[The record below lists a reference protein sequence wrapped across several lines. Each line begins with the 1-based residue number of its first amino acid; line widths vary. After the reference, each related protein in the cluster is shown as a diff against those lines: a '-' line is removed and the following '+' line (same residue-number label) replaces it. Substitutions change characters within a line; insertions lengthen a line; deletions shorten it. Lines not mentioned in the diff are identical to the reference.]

1 MDTLTKRPH
10 ALLVVVLGLGLILI
24 LGWVTQGRSGAALAQ
39 DRLAPIPP
47 SLTRRHDPVVISGGL
62 LLDLLDCPLDEISV
76 YAYKGAT
83 PVQIPSQID
92 ERNADGIYVA
102 IEDGLLDG
110 NDELVFMAIDGG
122 SWVDDPRLGIDGTII
137 LPAYAVTLTDPISDA
152 HAWAYVFRSAVLS
165 PTFTADY
172 VSYDDSGDHITSP
185 GWYTLGFSATYGFM
199 DYLSLGNGGTSILD
213 RDKWR
218 IAGTLSGVSF
228 SANEEAFTQ
237 DDVYA
242 IDGPVRVTRV
252 YTLSLGVPGS
262 PIRGTVPLFAY
273 RSLVVRPATIT
284 VPDDPF
290 QITYQRISTD
300 WNERALGMAYY
311 DANNPLGVT
320 IDGNPDAIITT
331 PPTRWIQI
339 TGITG
344 TIISVNNTLAGLGGI
359 QSTYYKDNSSIA
371 NNDTGDQRSYGDAG
385 FQVEDPNPGEHIV
398 LRQTYFLTGSAA
410 NVGTA
415 YADYY
420 DNPIQVS
427 IATIFPSP
435 TWCIYLPIVT
445 RG

>member
-1 MDTLTKRPH
+1 MSTFTKRSH
-10 ALLVVVLGLGLILI
+10 SLLVVVLGLGLTLI
-24 LGWVTQGRSGAALAQ
+24 LGWVMQGSSGVALAQ

-47 SLTRRHDPVVISGGL
+47 SLTRRHEPVVISGSL
-62 LLDLLDCPLDEISV
+62 FLDLANCPLDEISV
-76 YAYKGAT
+76 YAYQDAT
-83 PVQIPSQID
+83 PIQIPFQID

-102 IEDGLLDG
+102 VEDGLLDG

-122 SWVDDPRLGIDGTII
+122 SWVDDPRLDVDGTVI
-137 LPAYAVTLTDPISDA
+137 LPAYAVTLTDPISNT
-152 HAWAYVFRSAVLS
+152 HAWAYVFRSAALS

-172 VSYDDSGDHITSP
+172 VSYDDTRDRITSP
-185 GWYTLGFSATYGFM
+185 GWYTLGFSATHGFI
-199 DYLSLGNGGTSILD
+199 DYLSLGNGGPNVLD

-218 IAGTLSGVSF
+218 IVGMISGVSF

-237 DDVYA
+237 DDVYT

-252 YTLSLGVPGS
+252 DTLSLDLPGS
-262 PIRGTVPLFAY
+262 PIRGTAPLFAY
-273 RSLVVRPATIT
+273 RSLVVRPITIT

-290 QITYQRISTD
+290 QITHQRISMD
-300 WNERALGMAYY
+300 WNERALGMVYY
-311 DANNPLGVT
+311 DANNRLGTT
-320 IDGNPDAIITT
+320 IDGNPDAVITT

-359 QSTYYKDNSSIA
+359 QSTYYKDDSSIA

-385 FQVEDPNPGEHIV
+385 FQVEDPNLGEHTV
-398 LRQTYFLTGSAA
+398 LRQTYFLTSSAA
-410 NVGTA
+410 NVGTT

-427 IATIFPSP
+427 VATIFPSLM
-435 TWCIYLPIVT
+435 WRVYLPIVT